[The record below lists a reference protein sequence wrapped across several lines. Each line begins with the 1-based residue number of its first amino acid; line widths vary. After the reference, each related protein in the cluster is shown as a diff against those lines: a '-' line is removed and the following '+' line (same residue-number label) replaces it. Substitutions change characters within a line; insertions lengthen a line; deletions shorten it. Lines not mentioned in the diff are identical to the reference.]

1 VGAPVWSL
9 ASSTLAFDSQQSE
22 AMFLDQKRPLKQLD
36 YKTQDSDYAVQL
48 FRPQAE
54 LGEAVNKLTVVSYGP
69 HGSNDDEPQ
78 LFDDVIPSSELEM
91 GRQIGEGAFGKVYW
105 GELYGQAV
113 AVKRKEVNDQKVKED
128 IMNEVRVMRTLRHP
142 NIVEYL
148 GVVNFNGS
156 LAIVTEYM
164 EGGTLA
170 ELTESLSRR
179 GKKIRTKKCIKYL
192 RDIVRG
198 LSWLHLRGII
208 HRDLKPSNILLDEA
222 QRKCKV
228 ADFGLAHVKTTNRQ
242 YGNFGMIGNRCY
254 AAPEILEK
262 KQYGV
267 MADMFSVAMVA
278 TEMLE
283 GDYPMRLCAIQA
295 PANDF
300 VKEIIRGTRPNM
312 PQRAPP
318 ALQALLKSCWEAE
331 PQARP
336 SAKTS
341 FRILNHISN
350 ELDTKGDDN
359 PREDIE
365 EILDS
370 LGRRA
375 RLAFEEQS
383 RHNTMLQSR
392 LKEQSEA
399 VIKAQSEAKTLD
411 AELRVLKAM
420 GAFVDRESGLPAL
433 VVPVGHNE
441 KHIRNACLERRG
453 NVTPVGCGAGCVA
466 PPGCSSEA
474 TGCHTPQCQT
484 CSIM

>member
-1 VGAPVWSL
+1 
-9 ASSTLAFDSQQSE
+9 
-22 AMFLDQKRPLKQLD
+22 MFLDQKRPMKQLE
-36 YKTQDSDYAVQL
+36 YKTQDSGYAVQL

-54 LGEAVNKLTVVSYGP
+54 LGEAVNKLTIVSYGP
-69 HGSNDDEPQ
+69 HGTNDDEPQ
-78 LFDDVIPSSELEM
+78 LFDDVIPSSELEV
-91 GRQIGEGAFGKVYW
+91 GRLIGEGAFGNVYW

-113 AVKRKEVNDQKVKED
+113 TVKKFEVSDEKVKED

-148 GVVNFNGS
+148 GVVNFNGA
-156 LAIVTEYM
+156 LGLVTERV
-164 EGGTLA
+164 EGGTLG

-179 GKKIRTKKCIKYL
+179 GKKIRIKKCIKYL

-222 QRKCKV
+222 HRKCKV
-228 ADFGLAHVKTTNRQ
+228 ADFGLAHVKTTNREF
-242 YGNFGMIGNRCY
+242 GNFGMMGNKCY
-254 AAPEILEK
+254 AAPEVLQK
-262 KQYGV
+262 KPYGV

-283 GDYPMRLCAIQA
+283 GDYPLAMSALEG
-295 PANDF
+295 ANHF

-312 PQRAPP
+312 PQRAPL
-318 ALQALLKSCWEAE
+318 ALQTLLKSCWETE
-331 PQARP
+331 PQARA

-350 ELDTKGDDN
+350 ELDAKGDDN

-375 RLAFEEQS
+375 RLAFEEQT
-383 RHNTMLQSR
+383 RYNTMLQSK
-392 LKEQSEA
+392 LKEQNEA
-399 VIKAQSEAKTLD
+399 VIKAQSEAMTLD

-441 KHIRNACLERRG
+441 KQQYNACLETKG
-453 NVTPVGCGAGCVA
+453 SKTPGGCGAGCVA
-466 PPGCSSEA
+466 APGCSAES